1 MWTTFDVCGII
12 IMQLSPRGLNM
23 ELEKE
28 LKFYKSQYKEL
39 LSHYENQF
47 VLIKGGKLLGSFTT
61 DLEAYKA
68 GLEQVGNKPFLIK
81 RVVKGKEIDRAPA
94 LVLGLLNANL

>member
-1 MWTTFDVCGII
+1 
-12 IMQLSPRGLNM
+12 M

-28 LKFYKSQYKEL
+28 LKFYRSQYKEL

-47 VLIKGGKLLGSFTT
+47 ILIKGDKLLGSFTT
-61 DLEAYKA
+61 DLEAYEA

-81 RVVKGKEIDRAPA
+81 QVAKGNDVERAPT

>member
-1 MWTTFDVCGII
+1 
-12 IMQLSPRGLNM
+12 M

-28 LKFYKSQYKEL
+28 LEFYKSQYKEL

-47 VLIKGGKLLGSFTT
+47 VLIKGDKLLGSFTT

-68 GLEQVGNKPFLIK
+68 GLERLGNQPFLIK
-81 RVVKGKEIDRAPA
+81 RVVKGEEIDRAPA

>member
-1 MWTTFDVCGII
+1 
-12 IMQLSPRGLNM
+12 M

-47 VLIKGGKLLGSFTT
+47 VLIKGDKLLGSFTK
-61 DLEAYKA
+61 DSEAYEA
-68 GLEQVGNKPFLIK
+68 GLEQLGNQSFFIK
-81 RVVKGKEIDRAPA
+81 QVVKGEDIDRAPA
-94 LVLGLLNANL
+94 LVLGLLNASI

>member
-1 MWTTFDVCGII
+1 
-12 IMQLSPRGLNM
+12 M

-47 VLIKGGKLLGSFTT
+47 VLIKGDKLLGFFTT
-61 DLEAYKA
+61 DLEAYQA
-68 GLEQVGNKPFLIK
+68 GLEKLGNQPFLIK
-81 RVVKGKEIDRAPA
+81 KVIKGDDIERVPA
-94 LVLGLLNANL
+94 LILGLLNASI

>member
-1 MWTTFDVCGII
+1 
-12 IMQLSPRGLNM
+12 M

-47 VLIKGGKLLGSFTT
+47 VLIKGDKLLGFFTT
-61 DLEAYKA
+61 DLEAYQT
-68 GLEQVGNKPFLIK
+68 GLDKLGNQPFLIK
-81 RVVKGKEIDRAPA
+81 KVIKGDDIERVPA
-94 LVLGLLNANL
+94 LILGLLNAGI